1 MRVQWVRLAAYFPCL
16 AVHCAT
22 VVAISRFGRMGF
34 SFLARGVLSS
44 RWNIARYF
52 ASFSVMP
59 QGVSLFVKKTVKT
72 VYDVWGKK
80 FICAHFLE
88 GQNFI
93 KKKKK
98 NEKMNLEN
106 NYFRK
111 IKIFEKCFF
120 PSYRKSISTVNEL
133 QAKGVLK

>member
-1 MRVQWVRLAAYFPCL
+1 M
-16 AVHCAT
+16 
-22 VVAISRFGRMGF
+22 
-34 SFLARGVLSS
+34 
-44 RWNIARYF
+44 
-52 ASFSVMP
+52 
-59 QGVSLFVKKTVKT
+59 
-72 VYDVWGKK
+72 WGKK

-88 GQNFI
+88 GQNL
-93 KKKKK
+93 KKKN

-133 QAKGVLK
+133 QAKGVLNKTCAQ

>member
-1 MRVQWVRLAAYFPCL
+1 MTCGERNLSA
-16 AVHCAT
+16 H
-22 VVAISRFGRMGF
+22 I
-34 SFLARGVLSS
+34 FLRA
-44 RWNIARYF
+44 
-52 ASFSVMP
+52 
-59 QGVSLFVKKTVKT
+59 
-72 VYDVWGKK
+72 
-80 FICAHFLE
+80 
-88 GQNFI
+88 

-133 QAKGVLK
+133 QAKGVLNKTCAQ

>member
-1 MRVQWVRLAAYFPCL
+1 MC
-16 AVHCAT
+16 HK
-22 VVAISRFGRMGF
+22 
-34 SFLARGVLSS
+34 
-44 RWNIARYF
+44 RY
-52 ASFSVMP
+52 
-59 QGVSLFVKKTVKT
+59 LFICQKKTVKT

-88 GQNFI
+88 GQN
-93 KKKKK
+93 KK
-98 NEKMNLEN
+98 NENRKRKMNLEN

-133 QAKGVLK
+133 QAKGVLNKTCAQ